1 MSVRVVGGQVVL
13 IAGGGLGTGAL
24 VARAAAQAGAS
35 AIVAQRGA
43 EGALTPGPLGTGDI
57 RLADAEMLSPTEICE
72 AAAEGARRLDALV
85 YSAAPA
91 LVSPYWQLDDEAWGR
106 GVTEPL
112 LDAHR
117 WARAAL
123 LQMREQRFGKVIL
136 IGPTAGL
143 EPNDDRVATSTL
155 GGALRGLAESL
166 AYAGLRFNVQTYAV
180 RLGARPVDL
189 GHAPESVWPELGPRL
204 VDLLGGRLDIASG
217 GLVDIGAAGA

>member
-1 MSVRVVGGQVVL
+1 MTVRVVGGQVVL

-24 VARAAAQAGAS
+24 VARAAAQAGAT
-35 AIVAQRGA
+35 AIIAQRGT
-43 EGALTPGPLGTGDI
+43 EGAVLPGPVGTGTI
-57 RLADAEMLSPTEICE
+57 RLADAETRSPAEICE
-72 AAAEGARRLDALV
+72 AAGNGARRLDALV

-91 LVSPYWQLDDEAWGR
+91 LVSPYWQLDEAAWGR
-106 GVTEPL
+106 GVTDPL

-123 LQMREQRFGKVIL
+123 LEMREQRYGKVIL
-136 IGPTAGL
+136 IGPPAGL

-166 AYAGLRFNVQTYAV
+166 AYAGLRFNVQTYAI

-189 GHAPESVWPELGPRL
+189 GHAPEVVWPELGPRL
-204 VDLLGGRLDIASG
+204 VDLLGGRLDVASG
-217 GLVDIGAAGA
+217 GLVDIGAAGD